1 MTSNGATFSLRS
13 NYILPDG
20 QLSSWVRHFP
30 SMQYRSPRL
39 PSIDSMRFFHSRNG
53 TNRSSSSFSSIMR
66 SVIVELAWHNVSI
79 KVNKI
84 ALQCCDF
91 LSSHCF
97 HCLQLLNK
105 SFLCCLR
112 LITLLGQR
120 FFSNAITN
128 LSWTNISYWRNLEKK
143 IHPWWKYRGA
153 PYEDQTRVFCLA
165 LPIAQCC
172 AFLFLSA

>member
-143 IHPWWKYRGA
+143 YIHDGSIVEHRTKIKHVYFVWPCQLLNVVR
-153 PYEDQTRVFCLA
+153 F
-165 LPIAQCC
+165 
-172 AFLFLSA
+172 FFLSA